1 MGSQNRQDLLELS
14 RWRIARIGRRDIMSI
29 AEGEMSR
36 AQLAA
41 CPMKFRLAVTKW
53 AAVDSNHV
61 PPHQPAL
68 SLTDATEPT
77 PGFELGTFY
86 LPRNA
91 STNRRVREFRCTT
104 SQSAL

>member
-1 MGSQNRQDLLELS
+1 MGIQNRQDLLELS

-36 AQLAA
+36 AQLAD

-61 PPHQPAL
+61 PP
-68 SLTDATEPT
+68 
-77 PGFELGTFY
+77 
-86 LPRNA
+86 R
-91 STNRRVREFRCTT
+91 
-104 SQSAL
+104 